1 MRILGKVRQSARMKL
16 NTAHIVRHIKRHYY
30 LLTDSEVVDILEPAL
45 TPQEQTLRLIDYLV
59 FKGTYGLGCL
69 YFSLVETSE
78 EMYGLPTHFQLA
90 CELKKASKWTFKRR
104 KQINAE

>member
-1 MRILGKVRQSARMKL
+1 MKL
-16 NTAHIVRHIKRHYY
+16 NTSHIVPHIKRHYY
-30 LLTDSEVVDILEPAL
+30 LLTDSEVADILDPAL

-90 CELKKASKWTFKRR
+90 CELKKASK
-104 KQINAE
+104 